1 MQKFYEF
8 FNPVLEVMKDEK
20 TYSRADVSD
29 KVADMLKLTHEQRSV
44 KIKSGKHTYIDR
56 TQWAM
61 TYLKQAGALSIESRN
76 QWKIT
81 KRGLDL
87 LKSEKTITPK
97 TLKQFPEFL
106 EFTQRT
112 GMRKTDAQTDVSIDS
127 LTPEEM
133 IDEALAKLD
142 GKVLQELKDL
152 LASVDPYHFEKICK
166 DLLVA
171 MGYGGSSE
179 ELNLSYVTKKSG
191 DGGIDA
197 IIKQDPL
204 GINTI
209 YVQAKRY
216 QGEVRE
222 KDIRDFLGALAQ
234 KATQNGVFIT
244 TGRFSVDALRAIEIA
259 NNMNIIPIDGN
270 QLVKL
275 MAQHGVG
282 VEEQKIYKTQK
293 VDIQYFE
300 E

>member
-8 FNPVLEVMKDEK
+8 FNPVLEVMKDERI
-20 TYSRADVSD
+20 YSRVDVSER
-29 KVADMLKLTHEQRSV
+29 VASLLGLTDEQKNE
-44 KIKSGKHTYIDR
+44 KIKSGKQTYIDR

-61 TYLKQAGALSIESRN
+61 TYLKQAGVLSNESRG

-81 KRGLDL
+81 KRGIDL
-87 LKSEKTITPK
+87 INEGKAITPK
-97 TLKQFPEFL
+97 TLNRFPEFF
-106 EFTQRT
+106 EFTERKGT
-112 GMRKTDAQTDVSIDS
+112 RKTDIAVEISIDN

-133 IDEALAKLD
+133 IDEALSKLN
-142 GKVLQELKDL
+142 GKILQELKEIL
-152 LASVDPYHFEKICK
+152 TSVDPYHFEKICK

-171 MGYGGSSE
+171 MGYGGSSD
-179 ELNLSYVTKKSG
+179 ELELSYVTKKSG

-197 IIKQDPL
+197 VIKQDPL

-234 KATQNGVFIT
+234 KSTQNGVFIT
-244 TGRFSVDALRAIEIA
+244 TGHFSVDALRAIEIA
-259 NNMNIIPIDGN
+259 NNMNIIPIDGI

-282 VEEQKIYKTQK
+282 VEEQKTYKTQK
-293 VDIQYFE
+293 IDVQYFE